1 MYIYITQQKIG
12 YSKLA
17 SILAEQ
23 GSIGA
28 ELLSKT
34 MNGYLDMLIDVIT
47 KYGGDLSNNA
57 FFFFL
62 KKII

>member
-1 MYIYITQQKIG
+1 LIITTG

-47 KYGGDLSNNA
+47 SYGGDLS
-57 FFFFL
+57 
-62 KKII
+62 KYTYI